1 MGETIKIDPRGFRG
15 PAAAAQQKADTERR
29 ISEAEANYAE
39 AYRKADAAR
48 KAVEAAI
55 AEKTSADKIRQERAQ
70 AEKAEIDLETAKIT
84 LERLKSGGVQL
95 NEGQGKAQNFYM
107 RMASAEQDVQRL
119 GLSPDSLIGKV
130 AFNIAPDPTSML
142 SSDERNMERSAIE
155 NFISASLR
163 KESGAAIGPSE
174 FLRQYR
180 IYFPS
185 PGAGPGEIEAKRR
198 QRQLA
203 IMGMFAEAGPGG
215 RIANEQLLKAGY
227 QIPGEEEKEPEV
239 RTAAPREDIV
249 AGPGAETTTI
259 KVPDELQQAMIEYVN
274 TKGKNL
280 DWKEYQSFFNQA
292 AKKYNFNAQMPDE
305 DAKSTVEA
313 IKGGSRYGGI
323 RPPERPLTAEERGV
337 NEALLSAPGAAAT
350 GIVNATTLGIPGLVS
365 EDVGRTVEGVRE
377 ESPFAYG
384 IGDIAGNVAMTTLGG
399 SALKT
404 LTRGRLGDVAADLIY
419 SGVTGATGAEEG
431 ERTSGALTNAV
442 ISSLGGVAPSA
453 VKSVLKPSTDED
465 IRILREAGVRLSPM
479 QTVGGRADRTE
490 EAAARLLIGGGDVSL
505 AARRRAFND
514 FNTAYLNQAGK
525 YINFQLPNDL
535 KPNQRMKAMGQ
546 AFDNQYDSI
555 RSQMSVAPD
564 EDLLKDIA
572 DLEGMITDGVTF
584 SPENAARL
592 KKLLDDQLK
601 RRTANPIDGGEYKS
615 IQSLL
620 GKRQRS
626 FAQSGNQE
634 LAEGV
639 QAMRDILDNAARRR
653 SPPEVVQALDN
664 TDRGFAMFAGAQE
677 AGRMAGSMP
686 GEFTPAQILSRQR
699 AADVRARSR
708 AFVEGDMEGQ
718 QLAEAGQRVLGNVE
732 PRSGTAE
739 RLASGIGVT
748 GFGSYFAP
756 ATLIPNAL
764 MGVINAPGVR
774 DVLPKVFAGKRPA
787 PVEKIGTLME
797 KYEPTLQHL
806 GSATAQQFSPSDQ
819 TPEDYAT
826 TIIRENSPTAGAM
839 PAEIKV
845 RAIPEEEEK
854 PVYDPDT
861 DTFVFKDGSRIKPD
875 GTPVPAMARGGI
887 MHLMRKYR

>member
-1 MGETIKIDPRGFRG
+1 MSTPNPFDRFSKRAPESPSVASKREID
-15 PAAAAQQKADTERR
+15 Q
-29 ISEAEANYAE
+29 AEARYAE
-39 AYRKADAAR
+39 AQRRAEAEKKAADAAIA
-48 KAVEAAI
+48 KA
-55 AEKTSADKIRQERAQ
+55 TSADQIREARAK
-70 AEKAEIDLETAKIT
+70 AEKAQIDLERARFEF
-84 LERLKSGGVQL
+84 ERLRQSATPL
-95 NEGQGKAQNFYM
+95 TEGQGKASNFY
-107 RMASAEQDVQRL
+107 RRTFSANQDIDRL
-119 GLSPDSLIGKV
+119 GLEPDSLIGQIGYENV
-130 AFNIAPDPTSML
+130 PTLTRML
-142 SSDERNMERSAIE
+142 SSDKRNAYRSAVE
-155 NFISASLR
+155 NFIAATLR
-163 KESGAAIGPSE
+163 LESGAAIGQNE
-174 FLRQYR
+174 FEKQYR
-180 IYFPS
+180 IFFPG
-185 PGAGPGEIEAKRR
+185 PDAGPEEIEQKRR
-198 QRQLA
+198 ARALA
-203 IMGMFAEAGPGG
+203 INALKAEAGPGAKQAELDLAAQG
-215 RIANEQLLKAGY
+215 YTVPGINDREAVTGAPVEERPAG
-227 QIPGEEEKEPEV
+227 
-239 RTAAPREDIV
+239 T
-249 AGPGAETTTI
+249 GAEATTI

-313 IKGGSRYGGI
+313 IKGGARYGGI
-323 RPPERPLTAEERGV
+323 QPPERPLTAEERGV
-337 NEALLSAPGAAAT
+337 NEALLSTPGAVAT
-350 GIVNATTLGIPGLVS
+350 GLVNATTLGIPGLVS

-399 SALKT
+399 SALNT
-404 LTRGRLGDVAADLIY
+404 LTRGRLGDVAADLAY
-419 SGVTGATGAEEG
+419 SVTTGATGAEEG

-442 ISSLGGVAPSA
+442 ISSLGGVAPGV

-525 YINFQLPNDL
+525 YIGFQLPNDL
-535 KPNQRMKAMGQ
+535 KPNQRMKAIGQ

-564 EDLLKDIA
+564 ADLLKDIA
-572 DLEGMITDGVTF
+572 DLESMITDGVTF

-664 TDRGFAMFAGAQE
+664 TDRGFAMLAQAQE
-677 AGRMAGSMP
+677 AARMAGSLP

-708 AFVEGDMEGQ
+708 AFIEGDMEGQ

-787 PVEKIGTLME
+787 PVEGLGTLME

-819 TPEDYAT
+819 TPEDYAA
-826 TIIRENSPTAGAM
+826 TIIRENSPTAGAQ

-845 RAIPEEEEK
+845 SALPQEEEK
-854 PVYDPDT
+854 PVYDPET

-887 MHLMRKYR
+887 MHLMRKYA

>member
-1 MGETIKIDPRGFRG
+1 M
-15 PAAAAQQKADTERR
+15 AQQKGILSNLPSAPVQVSKKQID
-29 ISEAEANYAE
+29 EAEARYAE
-39 AYRKADAAR
+39 ANRRAEAEKKAADAA
-48 KAVEAAI
+48 I
-55 AEKTSADKIRQERAQ
+55 ARATSADQIREARA
-70 AEKAEIDLETAKIT
+70 KADKAALDLETAKIT

-119 GLSPDSLIGKV
+119 GLSPDSLIGKI
-130 AFNIAPDPTSML
+130 AFNLAPDPTSML
-142 SSDERNMERSAIE
+142 SSDERNVERSAIE

-185 PGAGPGEIEAKRR
+185 PGAGPAEIEAKRR

-215 RIANEQLLKAGY
+215 RIANEELLKAGY

-259 KVPDELQQAMIEYVN
+259 KVPDELQQAMISYVES
-274 TKGKNL
+274 KGKDL
-280 DWKEYQSFFNQA
+280 DWKEYQSFFNNV
-292 AKKYNFNAQMPDE
+292 AKQYNFNAQMPDE

-313 IKGGSRYGGI
+313 IKGGARYGGI
-323 RPPERPLTAEERGV
+323 QPPERPLTEKERTV
-337 NEALLSAPGAAAT
+337 SEALLSAPGAAAT
-350 GIVNATTLGIPGLVS
+350 GLFNAATLGIPAMVN
-365 EDVGRTVEGVRE
+365 ENIGRSVEGLRDE
-377 ESPFAYG
+377 NGLAFG

-399 SALKT
+399 AGLAK
-404 LTRGRLGDVAADLIY
+404 LTGGRLGDVAADLIY
-419 SGVTGATGAEEG
+419 SGITGATGAEEG
-431 ERTSGALTNAV
+431 ERTSGALTNATL
-442 ISSLGGVAPSA
+442 STLGGFAPSV
-453 VKSVLKPSTDED
+453 VKSVLKPNTDED

-525 YINFQLPNDL
+525 YIGFQLPNDL
-535 KPNQRMKAMGQ
+535 KPQQRMKAIGE
-546 AFDNQYDSI
+546 AFDNQYDNI

-572 DLEGMITDGVTF
+572 DLEDMINDGVTF
-584 SPENAARL
+584 DPKNAARL
-592 KKLLDDQLK
+592 KRLLDDQLK
-601 RRTANPIDGGEYKS
+601 RRTANPIDGAEYKS
-615 IQSLL
+615 LQSLL
-620 GKRQRS
+620 GKRQNA
-626 FAQSGNQE
+626 FAQADNQE
-634 LAEGV
+634 LVNGV
-639 QAMRDILDNAARRR
+639 QAMRDILDDAARRR
-653 SPPEVVQALDN
+653 SPPEVVQALND
-664 TDRGFAMFAGAQE
+664 TDRGFAMLAQAQE
-677 AGRMAGSMP
+677 AARMAGNMP
-686 GEFTPAQILSRQR
+686 GEFSPVQILSRQR
-699 AADVRARSR
+699 AADTRARSR

-718 QLAEAGQRVLGNVE
+718 QLAEAGARVLGNVE

-787 PVEKIGTLME
+787 PVEGLGTLME

-819 TPEDYAT
+819 TPEDYAA
-826 TIIRENSPTAGAM
+826 TIIRENSPTAGAQ

-845 RAIPEEEEK
+845 SALPQEEEK
-854 PVYDPDT
+854 PVYDPET

-887 MHLMRKYR
+887 MHLMRKYA